1 MSACV
6 RVSLAGSPAASLVPS
21 PAMTPRRRRWPPA
34 ARWPDSRF
42 SMAHEL
48 GHHLLDHSER
58 FHIDVTEGN
67 LPGSDYASERAAND
81 FAAELL
87 MPRRLLTRFAEAQP
101 ETAWLAKRFGVS
113 EIAMGYRLVN
123 LGLR

>member
-1 MSACV
+1 MRWRWSPW
-6 RVSLAGSPAASLVPS
+6 RPGSRSS
-21 PAMTPRRRRWPPA
+21 WPH
-34 ARWPDSRF
+34 D
-42 SMAHEL
+42 
-48 GHHLLDHSER
+48 
-58 FHIDVTEGN
+58 IDVTEGN